1 MIKENDISIVIL
13 LFNTPKKLIKNLKN
27 YKDFKILV
35 LDQSNDKKLEKY
47 FKSFFNTKFKLLFI

>member
-35 LDQSNDKKLEKY
+35 LDQSNDKNCVY
-47 FKSFFNTKFKLLFI
+47 